1 MYLERNLW
9 VEVYN
14 ISKVCAYCVTKYCVA
29 WSAGHWWRGCW
40 PCPRTSGSVTQDQGS
55 GSVASSAPGLACN
68 NTVVSRSEHYYEHYS
83 LVLCSIEDHFVPVDA
98 LQ

>member
-1 MYLERNLW
+1 MSCCELGAQEDGLKVYLERNVW

-40 PCPRTSGSVTQDQGS
+40 PCPRTSGSSVTQDQGS

-68 NTVVSRSEHYYEHYS
+68 NTVVSRSS
-83 LVLCSIEDHFVPVDA
+83 TTMNITV
-98 LQ
+98 